1 MNSHDLLKH
10 FLPEGIR
17 DYCEIIEVKDS
28 SDKLTIVL
36 EEKPLVTE
44 EQSGRKLH
52 SNGFYPVVDI
62 QDFPIRKKSCF
73 LEVKRRRWI
82 DIDTREVFSR
92 DLNLVAKGTRMT
104 SEFALFLKRLA
115 R

>member
-10 FLPEGIR
+10 FLPEGILN
-17 DYCEIIEVKDS
+17 YFELIEVKDS
-28 SDKLTIVL
+28 S
-36 EEKPLVTE
+36 
-44 EQSGRKLH
+44 KLH

-62 QDFPIRKKSCF
+62 QDFPIRKKACF
-73 LEVKRRRWI
+73 LEVKRVRWI

-92 DLNLVAKGTRMT
+92 DWNLVAKGTRMT
-104 SEFALFLKRLA
+104 GEFALFLKRLV